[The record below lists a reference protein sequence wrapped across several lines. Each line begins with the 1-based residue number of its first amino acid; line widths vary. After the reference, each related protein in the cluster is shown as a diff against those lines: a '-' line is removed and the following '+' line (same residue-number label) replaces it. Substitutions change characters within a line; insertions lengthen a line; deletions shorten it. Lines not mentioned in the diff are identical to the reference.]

1 MAKTYQLILDA
12 GDSGTQ
18 ADLDKYGH
26 SLLFADSIVP
36 ILTQAEGGTTRP
48 SIVVTSSADSTEHDS
63 TAYHLLA
70 DDSQQEV
77 SIDISTGKFVE
88 GNVIAVWCTTAEA
101 QNDLRS
107 FVSYFT
113 IGGDIFLHVG
123 VCNTTQSQDYT
134 PDIIA
139 NSRSMKM
146 LTPAQVAQIKL

>member
-1 MAKTYQLILDA
+1 MAKTYQLVLSSEH
-12 GDSGTQ
+12 SGTQ
-18 ADLDKYGH
+18 TDLDFYGH

-36 ILTQAEGGTTRP
+36 VYTQTEAGNNQP
-48 SIVVTSSADSTEHDS
+48 AIIVTSSADSSDHAS
-63 TAYHLLA
+63 SYYQLLA
-70 DDSQQEV
+70 DDSQTEV

-107 FVSYFT
+107 FVSYFAVS
-113 IGGDIFLHVG
+113 GDIHLHVG

-139 NSRSMKM
+139 NSRAMKM

>member
-1 MAKTYQLILDA
+1 MAKTYQLTVSAVDA
-12 GDSGTQ
+12 GTQ
-18 ADLDKYGH
+18 ADLDAYGH

-36 ILTQAEGGTTRP
+36 VYTQTEGGSNRP
-48 SIVVTSSADSTEHDS
+48 AILVTSSADSTDFDA
-63 TAYHLLA
+63 AYYQLLA

-77 SIDISTGKFVE
+77 SIDVSTGKFVD

>member
-1 MAKTYQLILDA
+1 MAKTYQMRLTA
-12 GDSGTQ
+12 TVSGTQ
-18 ADLDKYGH
+18 ANLDDYGH

-36 ILTQAEGGTTRP
+36 VYTQTEGGTNTP
-48 SIVVTSSADSTEHDS
+48 QIVVTSSADSTDFDS
-63 TAYHLLA
+63 DQYQLLA
-70 DDSQQEV
+70 DDSQTEV

-88 GNVIAVWCTTAEA
+88 GNIIAVWCTTAEA

-107 FVSYFT
+107 FVTYFALS
-113 IGGDIFLHVG
+113 GDIHLHVG

-139 NSRSMKM
+139 NSRAMKM

>member
-36 ILTQAEGGTTRP
+36 ILTQAEGGSTRP

-63 TAYHLLA
+63 TAYQLLA

-107 FVSYFT
+107 FVSYFALT
-113 IGGDIFLHVG
+113 GDIYL
-123 VCNTTQSQDYT
+123 Q
-134 PDIIA
+134 
-139 NSRSMKM
+139 
-146 LTPAQVAQIKL
+146 

>member
-1 MAKTYQLILDA
+1 MAKTYQLVLSV
-12 GDSGTQ
+12 GGSGTQ
-18 ADLDKYGH
+18 SDLDAYGH

-36 ILTQAEGGTTRP
+36 VYTQAELGVTQP
-48 SIVVTSSADSTEHDS
+48 AIIVTSSADSTEHDS
-63 TAYHLLA
+63 TMYQLLA

-77 SIDISTGKFVE
+77 SIDVSTGKFVD

-107 FVSYFT
+107 FVSYFAVT
-113 IGGDIFLHVG
+113 GDIHLHVG

-139 NSRSMKM
+139 NSRAMKM